1 MAVEVGFEPTHAV
14 TRLSAFKAD
23 PFDLLG
29 TLPCKFRHEKRTPD
43 SVSFSQNCMQEGV
56 YSRVDFV
63 IRSHLQFID
72 TIIIKHP

>member
-1 MAVEVGFEPTHAV
+1 MKKGHLI
-14 TRLSAFKAD
+14 RC
-23 PFDLLG
+23 PFH
-29 TLPCKFRHEKRTPD
+29 K
-43 SVSFSQNCMQEGV
+43 NCMQEGV

>member
-1 MAVEVGFEPTHAV
+1 MAVEVGFEPTHALYV
-14 TRLSAFKAD
+14 YLLSRQS
-23 PFDLLG
+23 PLTSWVLYHVNLG
-29 TLPCKFRHEKRTPD
+29 MKKRTPD

-72 TIIIKHP
+72 TIIIKRP

>member
-1 MAVEVGFEPTHAV
+1 
-14 TRLSAFKAD
+14 
-23 PFDLLG
+23 LG

-72 TIIIKHP
+72 TIIIKRP